1 VSYPNEIIRGP
12 HSTRLPLAER
22 TGGFAPPLSAVSWL
36 FSIMNRE
43 ELLAPIDRSLFR
55 DGGDVYVRF
64 GSHTNPGRDM
74 NSPAGM
80 SPSNVPVSKLDHLD
94 LLVCKL
100 IILTCQSANS
110 SILQLPVRELIDC
123 FAYSLS

>member
-1 VSYPNEIIRGP
+1 MGYVLQSAGSAGRVKSLVLQGRFIIAVHRAFVPGCEGP
-12 HSTRLPLAER
+12 SIAELCSVASR
-22 TGGFAPPLSAVSWL
+22 
-36 FSIMNRE
+36 
-43 ELLAPIDRSLFR
+43 
-55 DGGDVYVRF
+55 VRWDD

-100 IILTCQSANS
+100 TILTCQSANS
-110 SILQLPVRELIDC
+110 SILQKCEGGD
-123 FAYSLS
+123 

>member
-1 VSYPNEIIRGP
+1 MLDSEAI
-12 HSTRLPLAER
+12 
-22 TGGFAPPLSAVSWL
+22 
-36 FSIMNRE
+36 
-43 ELLAPIDRSLFR
+43 PI
-55 DGGDVYVRF
+55 
-64 GSHTNPGRDM
+64 PGRDM